1 MSKLIRQNVGGVDY
15 TTVGCML
22 TGSCA
27 TAAADFVKDIVLS
40 DGDSISDGITVA
52 CTFDY
57 ANTAGNSPS
66 GQTVY
71 SSDQITYYEDDQLTI
86 PVTLAP
92 SGCYTIEY
100 TGTGNA
106 YTYVCYP
113 VLQIGN
119 IKAPLKD
126 SRGNILSGNI
136 WQDGEKIMLTYTAGY
151 FMRTGSGGD
160 ADIDFYE
167 TEDDVDAALAGMPD
181 GQYATWPD
189 QGGELAK
196 PVDVVQSGNLH
207 AITSNAVA
215 EAFGEW
221 VLFENITSGA
231 SVCKIYGKETLKEKY
246 IHIHFEAFL
255 NNTTY
260 SIGNAI
266 TVIPEKWRPS
276 ETRRAVI
283 ACDLPNG
290 RVGTGID
297 VYTNGS
303 ISLYPQIINQYTGN
317 VALGGG
323 FYGDATIIVSDF

>member
-1 MSKLIRQNVGGVDY
+1 MGKLIRQNVGGIDY

-40 DGDSISDGITVA
+40 DGNSIFDGMTVA

-119 IKAPLKD
+119 VKAPLKD
-126 SRGNILSGNI
+126 SQGNILSGNI

-167 TEDDVDAALAGMPD
+167 TEADVDAALAGMPD
-181 GQYATWPD
+181 GQYATWPSV
-189 QGGELAK
+189 GAS
-196 PVDVVQSGNLH
+196 QSVPINEVKSGDMH
-207 AITSNAVA
+207 AVTSNAVA
-215 EAFGEW
+215 DCLSYSYTEHKTGKKFIDGKDIYSRTYALSHPANSGDTSFLISSDLDYVTKVEFFTTKLNSPNNW
-221 VLFENITSGA
+221 QFFEQGVWGTNFDWTIAYYRTENNYLAVKYGA
-231 SVCKIYGKETLKEKY
+231 SFAQYEFIAY
-246 IHIHFEAFL
+246 F
-255 NNTTY
+255 
-260 SIGNAI
+260 
-266 TVIPEKWRPS
+266 TVEYTK
-276 ETRRAVI
+276 T
-283 ACDLPNG
+283 
-290 RVGTGID
+290 ID
-297 VYTNGS
+297 
-303 ISLYPQIINQYTGN
+303 
-317 VALGGG
+317 
-323 FYGDATIIVSDF
+323 